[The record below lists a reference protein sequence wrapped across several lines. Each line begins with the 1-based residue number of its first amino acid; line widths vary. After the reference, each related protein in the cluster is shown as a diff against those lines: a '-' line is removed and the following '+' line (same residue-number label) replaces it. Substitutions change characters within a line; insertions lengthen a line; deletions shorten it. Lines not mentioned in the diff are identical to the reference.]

1 MLWLR
6 SLQVTISE
14 SWCCESLVMSETSE
28 PKDTAPQL
36 LSGEQRSYDPN
47 HIEHCTLPGNKTF
60 THAKLLLLLW
70 PFFPA
75 ACAKCGL
82 PSGSGGACL
91 KGSFCMAAA

>member
-28 PKDTAPQL
+28 PKDTAPPL

-47 HIEHCTLPGNKTF
+47 HVEHW
-60 THAKLLLLLW
+60 HAAPRTRPLLM
-70 PFFPA
+70 A
-75 ACAKCGL
+75 RN
-82 PSGSGGACL
+82 
-91 KGSFCMAAA
+91 SFCCCDRFSPPLVPSAGSPVAPVELARRVRFAWL